1 MMMSAIPVIKT
12 RNIEAIKCMSALKPQ
27 EATLRIPSTG
37 CRERSPYNK
46 VDEIRRN
53 YV

>member
-1 MMMSAIPVIKT
+1 MMMSTIPVIKT
-12 RNIEAIKCMSALKPQ
+12 RNIKATKCMSALKTQ
-27 EATLRIPSTG
+27 EASLRIPSTG